1 MGFNKRYVDSKMSII
16 ALENGG
22 LKLYYGKSDA
32 LIFEDELSS
41 QIYRLFKEGK
51 SDSEILSIINQNMED
66 KTYEVY

>member
-41 QIYRLFKEGK
+41 QIYQLFKEGK

>member
-16 ALENGG
+16 ALENGE

-41 QIYRLFKEGK
+41 QIYQLFKEGK